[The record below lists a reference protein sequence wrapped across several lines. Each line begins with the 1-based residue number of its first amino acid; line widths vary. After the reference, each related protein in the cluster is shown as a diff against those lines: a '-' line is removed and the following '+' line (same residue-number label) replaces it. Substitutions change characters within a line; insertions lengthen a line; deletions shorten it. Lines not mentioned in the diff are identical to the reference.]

1 MAINRK
7 QAKKPLEAREF
18 GELFNQ
24 LGWDWPASDSAY
36 PVKLGE
42 ELFQLHPVANK
53 RGFFAYHCP
62 CLPNSAT
69 RAEPDAIIAHLYGL
83 TETEFRQILTTFP
96 LIDESIKTATLT
108 EFLKTEK

>member
-7 QAKKPLEAREF
+7 QAKKLLEAHEF

-36 PVKLGE
+36 PVKIGE
-42 ELFQLHPVANK
+42 ELFKLHPVANK

-62 CLPNSAT
+62 CLPDSAV
-69 RAEPDAIIAHLYGL
+69 RAKIESKLSRDVREHIIIFTD
-83 TETEFRQILTTFP
+83 TETKKQRWQWVRRVPGQP
-96 LIDESIKTATLT
+96 LSRKEH
-108 EFLKTEK
+108 E